1 MDPETRMYYSTMR
14 GPRPSPRP
22 RNPHFFDAHSCI
34 RRFIALYYERSPPKR
49 AHSDRKGDCFVDI
62 QKIIEEVVSKL
73 KLDPKLLAAF
83 AADPVKTLEKTF
95 NIDLPDDQIN
105 AIINGVKSKIDLS
118 KVDVGQAVGILGK
131 LKGLFG
137 K

>member
-1 MDPETRMYYSTMR
+1 M
-14 GPRPSPRP
+14 
-22 RNPHFFDAHSCI
+22 
-34 RRFIALYYERSPPKR
+34 
-49 AHSDRKGDCFVDI
+49 DI
-62 QKIIEEVVSKL
+62 QKIIEDIVSKL
-73 KLDPKLLAAF
+73 KIDPKLLAQF
-83 AADPVKTLEKTF
+83 AADPVKTIEKVF

-105 AIINGVKSKIDLS
+105 QIIDGIKSKVDLS